1 MKDELRHM
9 GNDNQRP
16 GPSDRRVHLRP
27 YVPPA
32 PRWMRVAG
40 LVALAALS
48 LFSLAYGFFYALT
61 APYLILA
68 FATPIGLLALI
79 TIWALPDREH
89 APTRAM
95 VGCFFGF
102 FVSLIAW
109 PNYLAIA
116 LPGLPWI
123 TMLRLTGIPMA
134 LLLLV
139 CVSTSP
145 QFRKQVSDILG
156 VAPPVWKLLAA
167 FVAIQFFTIG
177 LSATPSESLQKF
189 VVAQTNWTAIF
200 FVACYAYSTP
210 GRLKLTANMLWM
222 AAILVCA
229 LGLWEGAIKKVPWAG
244 HIPSFLKVDEAQ
256 MMLESMY
263 RGRTYRVKTIHSTPL
278 GLAEYLALVS
288 PFMYHFVAT
297 GRTLAVRIA
306 AALTLVLFFRVIQ
319 LTDSRLGSV
328 GMLVALLL
336 YVLIWGA
343 QRWRQLKGDLLGP
356 FVVLAYPAFFACLI
370 GLTFVSRRLEIMVWG
385 SQATEGSN
393 TARSEQIA
401 MGLPK
406 ILHNPIGYGPGRAA
420 ETLGWY
426 SGSFL
431 SIDNYLLAIALEYG
445 VIGFFVY
452 FGMLAYMI
460 FVMLRFVLT
469 ARYPRDYEY
478 SLVIPIAVALSAFLV
493 IKAVFSQ
500 QDNHPLIF
508 LMMGAALAT
517 MYRASKPMPADAPS
531 HTV

>member
-1 MKDELRHM
+1 M
-9 GNDNQRP
+9 GKRGPRP
-16 GPSDRRVHLRP
+16 RSASYRKHLSP
-27 YVPPA
+27 YVQA
-32 PRWMRVAG
+32 PRPWLRWLNIALLGG
-40 LVALAALS
+40 LS
-48 LFSLAYGFFYALT
+48 IFSLAYGFFYALT
-61 APYLILA
+61 APYLILL
-68 FATPIGLLALI
+68 FAAPLGVLSLLA
-79 TIWALPDREH
+79 IWALPDQEN

-102 FVSLIAW
+102 LVSLIAW

-145 QFRKQVSDILG
+145 AFRQRIADVLS
-156 VAPPVWKLLAA
+156 VAPPIWKMLAG
-167 FVAIQFFTIG
+167 FVAIQFLTIG

-189 VVAQTNWTAIF
+189 IVAQTNWTAIF
-200 FVACYAYSTP
+200 FVACYVYLTP
-210 GRLKLTANMLWM
+210 GRLRLTVNLLWIV
-222 AAILVCA
+222 AVLICFI
-229 LGLWEGAIKKVPWAG
+229 GLWEGAIRKVPWSG

-256 MMLESMY
+256 IMLESMY

-288 PFMYHFVAT
+288 PFLYHLIASSRSLTTRV
-297 GRTLAVRIA
+297 A

-343 QRWRQLKGDLLGP
+343 QRWRRLRGDLLGP
-356 FVVLAYPAFFACLI
+356 LVVLAYPAFFATLV

-393 TARSEQIA
+393 VARQEQLA
-401 MGLPK
+401 LGLPK
-406 ILHNPIGYGPGRAA
+406 ILHNPLGYGPGRAA
-420 ETLGWY
+420 ETVGWY

-431 SIDNYLLAIALEYG
+431 SIDNYLLAIAIEYG
-445 VIGFFVY
+445 VVGFVLY
-452 FGMLAYMI
+452 FGLIAYAI

-469 ARYPRDYEY
+469 AEHPDDQEY
-478 SLVIPIAVALSAFLV
+478 YLVIPIAVALSAFLV
-493 IKAVFSQ
+493 IKSVFSQ
-500 QDNHPLIF
+500 QDNHPLIYV
-508 LMMGAALAT
+508 MIGAALAT
-517 MYRASKPMPADAPS
+517 MHRAISRPAEAHTRAAPVS
-531 HTV
+531 S